1 MVAELSYNFSA
12 SFSLPVVVHCN
23 RNMTFLKPFAALFLF
38 AVLISP
44 AVSAQKGKNEDSGC
58 PQPENKDAQKLV
70 EKARDLNKYEFN
82 ERLGFAAKAVELEPE
97 WADANMLV
105 ATMIIKKAKVDGHPT
120 QYKSALRYL
129 EAAVQACPQIGAEPY
144 MLIGSQYFFDEEYAA
159 AIPWLEKFIN
169 YETDDPK
176 KLGKDYENK
185 VLEATD
191 MIKWSKFYVEIKG
204 KPRPFAP
211 QLVTGISTAKSEYL
225 AIITPDNSLAFYI
238 RSTPVNQMDR
248 VWESQQMRELFTMS
262 TRQGSG
268 QFDAGIMLPPPFNQ
282 QPNEGGP
289 TLTIDNK
296 HLYYTIT
303 KNGTE
308 GPNTD
313 LYTSDFVNGEW
324 TDVRP
329 LGERVNDPVWWDSQ
343 PTVSADGKSIY
354 FASNRPGGQ
363 GGIDIWMTQLG
374 ADGQWGVP
382 VNLGPTINTE
392 RDEKSPFIHS
402 DSQTLYFSS
411 QGHPG
416 MGGYDIF
423 FARQDEKGN
432 WKIPVNIG
440 IPINTENDELGF
452 FVSTDG
458 LTAFFNTNN
467 MLPGAAGG
475 YDVYQ
480 FPLYKEARPEKV
492 VLLKGELKT
501 DKGEPLTGNVV
512 VEVKNTETK
521 KVTTAV
527 VDTTTGN
534 YMAAIKVDKQ
544 QDYVITV
551 KKDDAAFSSQLVS
564 GKQEFKAVTQPVKP
578 IEVKPLET
586 GTAYTINDINFGSNS
601 AVILPESMPVLE
613 AFAEYLKANPNIKI
627 QIQGHTDNVGDDGQ
641 NLSLSSERA
650 FAVFEILTQKFGVP
664 RSQIAGAKGFGETRP
679 VADNVTEEG
688 RAKNRRT
695 EFIIVSK

>member
-1 MVAELSYNFSA
+1 MMKTSAVFFSA
-12 SFSLPVVVHCN
+12 
-23 RNMTFLKPFAALFLF
+23 
-38 AVLISP
+38 AVLCALLFSP
-44 AVSAQKGKNEDSGC
+44 VEATAQKNKEDSGC
-58 PQPENKDAQKLV
+58 PQPDNKDAQKQYD
-70 EKARDLNKYEFN
+70 KARELSKYEFN
-82 ERLGFAAKAVELEPE
+82 ERLGFVAKAIELEPE
-97 WADANMLV
+97 WADANMLM

-120 QYKSALRYL
+120 EYKAALKYL
-129 EAAVQACPQIGAEPY
+129 IAAVTACPQIGAEPY
-144 MLIGSQYFFDEEYAA
+144 MLIGSQYFYDEQYAE
-159 AIPWLEKFIN
+159 AIPWLEKFIKF
-169 YETDDPK
+169 ETDDPK
-176 KLGKDYENK
+176 KLGKDYEQK
-185 VLEATD
+185 VLEAED
-191 MIKWSKFYVEIKG
+191 MIKWARFYVDIKG
-204 KPRPFAP
+204 NPRPFDP
-211 QLVTGISTAKSEYL
+211 KLVTGISTQRSEYL

-248 VWESQQMRELFTMS
+248 VWASQETREVFTMS
-262 TRQGSG
+262 TRQSNG
-268 QFDAGIMLPPPFNQ
+268 QFDGGTMLPPPFNQ

-313 LYTSDFVNGEW
+313 LYTCDYANGEW
-324 TDVRP
+324 SEIRP

-343 PTVSADGKSIY
+343 PTVSADGNIIY

-363 GGIDIWMTQLG
+363 GGIDIWMTQKD
-374 ADGQWGVP
+374 ASGQWGVP

-416 MGGYDIF
+416 MGGYDVF

-432 WKIPVNIG
+432 WKTPVNIG

-458 LTAFFNTNN
+458 QTAFFNTNN
-467 MLPGAAGG
+467 MLPGSAGG

-480 FPLYKEARPEKV
+480 FPLYKEARPDKV

-512 VEVKNTETK
+512 VEVKNVETK
-521 KVTTAV
+521 KVTQAV
-527 VDTTTGN
+527 VDTLSGN
-534 YMAAIKVDKQ
+534 YMAAIKVEKQ

-551 KKDDAAFSSQLVS
+551 KKEDAAFSSQLVS
-564 GKQEFKAVTQPVKP
+564 GKQEFPAITAAVKP

-586 GTAYTINDINFGSNS
+586 GKAYTINDINFASNS
-601 AVILPESMPVLE
+601 AVILPESMAVLE
-613 AFAEYLKANPNIKI
+613 AFAEYLKENPNIRI

-650 FAVFEILTQKFGVP
+650 FAVFEVLTQKFGVP
-664 RSQIAGAKGFGETRP
+664 RSQIAGAKGFGETQP
-679 VADNVTEEG
+679 VADNVTEAG

-695 EFIIVSK
+695 EFVIVSK

>member
-1 MVAELSYNFSA
+1 MMKTFSA
-12 SFSLPVVVHCN
+12 IFSAAIFCALLVVPVE
-23 RNMTFLKPFAALFLF
+23 AA
-38 AVLISP
+38 
-44 AVSAQKGKNEDSGC
+44 AQKNKEDSGC
-58 PQPENKDAQKLV
+58 PQPDNKDAQKQYD
-70 EKARDLNKYEFN
+70 KARDLGKYEFN
-82 ERLGFAAKAVELEPE
+82 ERLGFVAKAIELEPE
-97 WADANMLV
+97 WADANMLM

-120 QYKSALRYL
+120 EYKAALKYL
-129 EAAVQACPQIGAEPY
+129 IAAVNACPQIGAEPY
-144 MLIGSQYFFDEEYAA
+144 MLIGSQYFYDEQYAE
-159 AIPWLEKFIN
+159 AIPWLEKFVKF
-169 YETDDPK
+169 ETDDPK
-176 KLGKDYENK
+176 KLGKDYDQK
-185 VLEATD
+185 VLEAED
-191 MIKWSKFYVEIKG
+191 MMKWARFYVDIKG
-204 KPRPFAP
+204 KPRPFDP
-211 QLVTGISTAKSEYL
+211 KLVTGISTQRSEYL

-248 VWESQQMRELFTMS
+248 VWASQETREVFTMS
-262 TRQGSG
+262 TRQGNG
-268 QFDAGIMLPPPFNQ
+268 QFDGGVMLPPPFNQ

-313 LYTSDFVNGEW
+313 LYTCDYVNGEW
-324 TDVRP
+324 TEIRP

-343 PTVSADGKSIY
+343 PTVSADGNSIY

-363 GGIDIWMTQLG
+363 GGIDIWMTQKD
-374 ADGQWGVP
+374 ASGQWGVP

-432 WKIPVNIG
+432 WKTPLNIG

-458 LTAFFNTNN
+458 QTAFFNTNN

-512 VEVKNTETK
+512 VEVKNVETK
-521 KVTTAV
+521 KVTQAV
-527 VDTTTGN
+527 VDTTSGN

-551 KKDDAAFSSQLVS
+551 KKEDAAFSSQLVS
-564 GKQEFKAVTQPVKP
+564 GKQDFPAVTTPVKP

-586 GTAYTINDINFGSNS
+586 GKAYTINDINFASNS
-601 AVILPESMPVLE
+601 AVILPESMAVLE
-613 AFAEYLKANPNIKI
+613 AFAEYLKANPNIRI

-650 FAVFEILTQKFGVP
+650 FAVFEVLTQKFGVP
-664 RSQIAGAKGFGETRP
+664 RSQIAGAKGFGETQP
-679 VADNVTEEG
+679 VADNVTEAG

-695 EFIIVSK
+695 EFVIVSK

>member
-1 MVAELSYNFSA
+1 MTRSFHAFFS
-12 SFSLPVVVHCN
+12 S
-23 RNMTFLKPFAALFLF
+23 AALL
-38 AVLISP
+38 VLLALP
-44 AVSAQKGKNEDSGC
+44 FEAAAQKNKEDSGC
-58 PQPENKDAQKLV
+58 PQPDNKDAQKQYD
-70 EKARDLNKYEFN
+70 KARELSKYEFN
-82 ERLGFAAKAVELEPE
+82 DRLGFVAKAIELEPE
-97 WADANMLV
+97 WADANMLM

-120 QYKSALRYL
+120 EYKAALPYL
-129 EAAVQACPQIGAEPY
+129 KAAVTACPQIGAEPY
-144 MLIGSQYFFDEEYAA
+144 MLIGSQYFFDEQYSE
-159 AIPWLEKFIN
+159 AIPWLEKFIKF
-169 YETDDPK
+169 ETDDPK
-176 KLGKDYENK
+176 KLGKDYEQK
-185 VLEATD
+185 VLEAED
-191 MIKWSKFYVEIKG
+191 MIKWARFYVDIKG
-204 KPRPFAP
+204 KPRPFDP
-211 QLVTGISTAKSEYL
+211 KLVSGISTARSEYL

-248 VWESQQMRELFTMS
+248 VWASQETREVFTMS
-262 TRQGSG
+262 NRESNG
-268 QFDAGIMLPPPFNQ
+268 QFNSGVMLPPPFNQ

-313 LYTSDFVNGEW
+313 LYTCDYLNGEW
-324 TDVRP
+324 TEIRP

-343 PTVSADGKSIY
+343 PTVSADGNIIY

-363 GGIDIWMTQLG
+363 GGIDIWMTQKDASG
-374 ADGQWGVP
+374 EWGVP

-423 FARQDEKGN
+423 YARQDEKGN
-432 WKIPVNIG
+432 WKTPINIG

-458 LTAFFNTNN
+458 QTAFFNTNN

-512 VEVKNTETK
+512 VEVKNVETK
-521 KVTTAV
+521 KVTQAV
-527 VDTTTGN
+527 VDTTSGN
-534 YMAAIKVDKQ
+534 YMAAIKVEKQ

-551 KKDDAAFSSQLVS
+551 KKEETAFSSQLVS
-564 GKQEFKAVTQPVKP
+564 GKQEFPAVTTTVKP

-586 GTAYTINDINFGSNS
+586 GKAYTINDINFASNS
-601 AVILPESMPVLE
+601 AVILPESMAVLE
-613 AFAEYLKANPNIKI
+613 AFAEYLKANPNIRI

-650 FAVFEILTQKFGVP
+650 FAVFEVLTQKFGVP
-664 RSQIAGAKGFGETRP
+664 RSQIAGAKGFGETQP
-679 VADNVTEEG
+679 VADNVTEAG

-695 EFIIVSK
+695 EFVIVSK

>member
-1 MVAELSYNFSA
+1 MMKTSSVFFSVAVLSA
-12 SFSLPVVVHCN
+12 L
-23 RNMTFLKPFAALFLF
+23 LFLPF
-38 AVLISP
+38 EAT
-44 AVSAQKGKNEDSGC
+44 AQKNKEDSGC
-58 PQPENKDAQKLV
+58 PQPDNKDAQKQYD
-70 EKARDLNKYEFN
+70 KARELSKYEFN
-82 ERLGFAAKAVELEPE
+82 ERLGFVAKAIELEPE
-97 WADANMLV
+97 WADANMLM

-120 QYKSALRYL
+120 EYK
-129 EAAVQACPQIGAEPY
+129 AAVKYLIAAVNACPQIGAEPY
-144 MLIGSQYFFDEEYAA
+144 MLIGSQYFYDEQYSE
-159 AIPWLEKFIN
+159 AIPWLEKFIKF
-169 YETDDPK
+169 ETDDPK
-176 KLGKDYENK
+176 KLGKDYEQK
-185 VLEATD
+185 VLEAED
-191 MIKWSKFYVEIKG
+191 MIKWARFYVDIKG
-204 KPRPFAP
+204 KPRPFDP
-211 QLVTGISTAKSEYL
+211 KLVTGISTQRSEYL

-248 VWESQQMRELFTMS
+248 VWASQETREVFTMS

-268 QFDAGIMLPPPFNQ
+268 QFDGGVMLPPPFNQ

-313 LYTSDFVNGEW
+313 LYTCDYVNGEW
-324 TDVRP
+324 TEIRP

-343 PTVSADGKSIY
+343 PTVSADGNSIY

-363 GGIDIWMTQLG
+363 GGIDIWMTQKD
-374 ADGQWGVP
+374 ASGQWGVP

-432 WKIPVNIG
+432 WKTPVNIG

-458 LTAFFNTNN
+458 QTAFFNTNN

-512 VEVKNTETK
+512 VEVKNVETK
-521 KVTTAV
+521 KVTQAV
-527 VDTTTGN
+527 VDTTSGN

-551 KKDDAAFSSQLVS
+551 KKEDAAFSSQLVS
-564 GKQEFKAVTQPVKP
+564 GKQDFPAVTAPVKP

-586 GTAYTINDINFGSNS
+586 GKAYTINDINFASNS
-601 AVILPESMPVLE
+601 AVILPESMAVLE
-613 AFAEYLKANPNIKI
+613 AFAEYLKANPNIRI

-650 FAVFEILTQKFGVP
+650 FAVFEVLTQKFGVP
-664 RSQIAGAKGFGETRP
+664 RSQIAGAKGFGETQP
-679 VADNVTEEG
+679 VADNVTEAG

-695 EFIIVSK
+695 EFVIVSK

>member
-1 MVAELSYNFSA
+1 MMKTFSA
-12 SFSLPVVVHCN
+12 ILSAAIFCALLVS
-23 RNMTFLKPFAALFLF
+23 PFEAA
-38 AVLISP
+38 
-44 AVSAQKGKNEDSGC
+44 AQKNKEDSGC
-58 PQPENKDAQKLV
+58 PQPDNKDAQKQYD
-70 EKARDLNKYEFN
+70 KARDLGKYEFN
-82 ERLGFAAKAVELEPE
+82 ERLGFVAKAIELEPE
-97 WADANMLV
+97 WADANMLM

-120 QYKSALRYL
+120 EYKAALKYL
-129 EAAVQACPQIGAEPY
+129 IAAVNACPQIGAEPY
-144 MLIGSQYFFDEEYAA
+144 MLIGSQYFYDEQYAE
-159 AIPWLEKFIN
+159 AIPWLEKFVKF
-169 YETDDPK
+169 ETDDPK
-176 KLGKDYENK
+176 KLGKDYDQK
-185 VLEATD
+185 VLEAED
-191 MIKWSKFYVEIKG
+191 MMKWARFYVDIKG
-204 KPRPFAP
+204 KPRPFDP
-211 QLVTGISTAKSEYL
+211 KLVSGISTQRSEYL

-248 VWESQQMRELFTMS
+248 VWASQETREVFTMS
-262 TRQGSG
+262 TRQGNG
-268 QFDAGIMLPPPFNQ
+268 QFDGGVMLPPPFNQ

-313 LYTSDFVNGEW
+313 LYTCDYVNGEW
-324 TDVRP
+324 TEIRP

-343 PTVSADGKSIY
+343 PTVSADGNSIY

-363 GGIDIWMTQLG
+363 GGIDIWMTQKD
-374 ADGQWGVP
+374 ASGQWGVP

-432 WKIPVNIG
+432 WKTPVNIG

-458 LTAFFNTNN
+458 QTAFFNTNN

-512 VEVKNTETK
+512 VEVKNVETK
-521 KVTTAV
+521 KVTQAV
-527 VDTTTGN
+527 VDTTSGN

-551 KKDDAAFSSQLVS
+551 KKEDAAFSSRLVS
-564 GKQEFKAVTQPVKP
+564 GKQDFPAVTTPVKP

-586 GTAYTINDINFGSNS
+586 GKAYTINDINFASNS
-601 AVILPESMPVLE
+601 AVILPESMAVLE
-613 AFAEYLKANPNIKI
+613 AFAEYLKANPNIRI

-650 FAVFEILTQKFGVP
+650 FAVFEVLTQKFGVP
-664 RSQIAGAKGFGETRP
+664 RSQIAGAKGFGETQP
-679 VADNVTEEG
+679 VADNVTEAG

-695 EFIIVSK
+695 EFVIVSK